1 MKTKTVCKIII
12 LHFLLHQISVCE
24 IVSSNAGKLEIEIP
38 GAKPDQPETY
48 LCTPFKLDRDAT
60 QFITAFEPKA
70 DKATAHHMLL
80 FGCKTPGK
88 RDPIFN
94 CGAMAAKQR
103 GLSSSINPC
112 GLGTAVLY
120 ACAQNAPKLHLP
132 KDVAFRVGGPDS
144 GIDWLVLQV
153 NPLLLLVTS
162 YKGKVPF
169 SKTFYRKII
178 YCW

>member
-1 MKTKTVCKIII
+1 
-12 LHFLLHQISVCE
+12 
-24 IVSSNAGKLEIEIP
+24 
-38 GAKPDQPETY
+38 
-48 LCTPFKLDRDAT
+48 LCTPFKLDQDAT

-120 ACAQNAPKLHLP
+120 AWAQNAPKLHLP